1 MFTKYLAISTSF
13 SNTEC
18 GSVVPYSRRG
28 DIKHL
33 LERERDP
40 KDTLEVHYEGYF
52 SYFAQKSIRHLPS
65 LDSLAEGFSQAL
77 QQAKREA

>member
-13 SNTEC
+13 GHKEC
-18 GSVVPYSRRG
+18 GTVVPYSKRE
-28 DIKHL
+28 DIRHL
-33 LERERDP
+33 LERERDSEDP
-40 KDTLEVHYEGYF
+40 LEVHYEGYF